1 MSTTKAIDLQKHIRE
16 GWRVRDFIDSLA
28 PEVERIMSG
37 RSWRKPFTSKQELAA
52 WCRDNQPY
60 YKKRYERTI
69 KSHMSYDNC
78 LLTLQ
83 ANDLSQVC
91 NILLLH
97 LSDNNS
103 NATEFIHGIERLY
116 PEIEITAAT
125 NGLSLTFNK
134 NPY

>member
-60 YKKRYERTI
+60 YKKRIPGVNNYFARLDR
-69 KSHMSYDNC
+69 KSTR
-78 LLTLQ
+78 L
-83 ANDLSQVC
+83 
-91 NILLLH
+91 
-97 LSDNNS
+97 NS
-103 NATEFIHGIERLY
+103 SHSRAFRM
-116 PEIEITAAT
+116 PSSA
-125 NGLSLTFNK
+125 
-134 NPY
+134 